1 MAVNHKE
8 QRWEQVQ
15 HGQDAAALQS
25 PYVPAGTEVIQ
36 VINMQDPSLDYTD
49 LRLAKEHKDVVT
61 GTSAQSVGA
70 SGAGASRPGLS
81 EPGQENPAEAPSPR
95 ASSGTGHQAKES
107 LSTLRRTAD
116 GRQWQA
122 I

>member
-1 MAVNHKE
+1 MVVNHKE
-8 QRWEQVQ
+8 QHLQEVE
-15 HGQDAAALQS
+15 HGQDTALLQS
-25 PYVPAGTEVIQ
+25 PYVTGGPEGIE
-36 VINMQDPSLDYTD
+36 VINMQDPALDYTD
-49 LRLAKEHKDVVT
+49 LRKAKEHKDVVT
-61 GTSAQSVGA
+61 GISAESVGA
-70 SGAGASRPGLS
+70 SRAGASRPGLS

-95 ASSGTGHQAKES
+95 ASSGMGHQAKES